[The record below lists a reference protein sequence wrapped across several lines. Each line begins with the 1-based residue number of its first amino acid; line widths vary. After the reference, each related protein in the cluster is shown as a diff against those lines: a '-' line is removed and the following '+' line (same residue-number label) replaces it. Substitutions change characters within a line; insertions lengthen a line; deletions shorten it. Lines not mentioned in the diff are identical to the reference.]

1 MPFYLDQINELK
13 QSQANQEQ
21 INAKQEQ
28 INKENKIALKEI
40 IERRN
45 NDDLETYKMER

>member
-13 QSQANQEQ
+13 QSQ
-21 INAKQEQ
+21 AKQEQ